1 MKTFL
6 TKKYVTKLLLLYKK
20 DYSYIISSRYIVNP
34 FGLSS
39 LEAAKQKP
47 PIILLRS
54 LPFKSIVY
62 FVQFFVRSIGPI
74 DAESESG
81 NSPEMPPTLNSE
93 TLSPPTSPLAQK
105 LSCLAPVKS

>member
-1 MKTFL
+1 MKTFP
-6 TKKYVTKLLLLYKK
+6 TKKIFNQTFVIIKNY
-20 DYSYIISSRYIVNP
+20 YSYIISSRYIVNP

-39 LEAAKQKP
+39 LEAAKQNP